1 MPHRLHRLAR
11 VVLVAAGVAASAPDR
26 VRAQDRAPG
35 SGLDLPVREVVLD
48 NGMRF
53 LLLPRPGA
61 PTVAFVVEY
70 AVGGVDEFPGRFVRE
85 LAMVKDAADEV
96 GAELDMDLG
105 AIADD
110 RDVVLLA
117 GKLEALAKDEQ
128 FREAMAREVEEDMAE
143 DGATMAVAVMAPE
156 DDTDEMFMARA

>member
-1 MPHRLHRLAR
+1 MDADDKLRQMGEQMEYEMDDMAELDAPRGPFSERAMNALVDAHNM
-11 VVLVAAGVAASAPDR
+11 VL
-26 VRAQDRAPG
+26 
-35 SGLDLPVREVVLD
+35 EV
-48 NGMRF
+48 M
-53 LLLPRPGA
+53 GA
-61 PTVAFVVEY
+61 PKGERYPSFE
-70 AVGGVDEFPGRFVRE
+70 GEVDEFPGRFVRE

-117 GKLEALAKDEQ
+117 GKLEALAKDEE

-143 DGATMAVAVMAPE
+143 DGATMAVAVMAPD